1 MLVLCYSKDRGK
13 TWNIHNLARTNTTEA
28 QVVEIEP
35 GVLMLNMRDNRG
47 GSRAVAITEDLGKTW
62 TEHESSRKALQE
74 PVCMA
79 SLIHGS
85 CRR

>member
-35 GVLMLNMRDNRG
+35 GVLMLNMRDTRG
-47 GSRAVAITEDLGKTW
+47 GSQAVAIPEDLGKQW
-62 TEHESSRKALQE
+62 TEHKTAGKA
-74 PVCMA
+74 
-79 SLIHGS
+79 
-85 CRR
+85 